1 MLLACLALA
10 ALLGT
15 TPSPFDKGTIDH
27 LAIALVPSS
36 PCQDSAGSQ
45 GPAPRDADTTGTVC
59 GIVVDPAGSRVPGA
73 QVLLATAVGVVA
85 RTEADSLG
93 EFRFTAV
100 PPGRYEVRVSAAGLL
115 AAPVAAD
122 VAPGQP
128 LELTVSLRL
137 SALVESVVVSA
148 AQVEMPLT
156 RTATSVAVLSRADM
170 DARQI
175 ETPSDALRGVP
186 GLSVS
191 RSGGR
196 GAVTSLFP
204 RGGESDFTLVL
215 VDGVKL
221 NSFGGGFDFATLPS
235 ADIDRVEVVRGP
247 ESALHGADA
256 VGGVVHVVT
265 RHGGSPRAEGTIE
278 GGSQDT
284 LRLSAG
290 TWGSRGRLSWGAAA
304 GRWASDGFTGT
315 APATG
320 ETVSNDDL
328 LQKDFSGSA
337 GWQPGQGTD
346 LRVTARLASH
356 ERGYPG
362 PFGSNPIGA
371 YTAVDRLS
379 RGVTTQQQYAARWFQ
394 PLPGTGQ
401 KGRLSASAGYLDQSN
416 DFESSYG
423 LSASGTRRVDA
434 RAAASLDIA
443 SSAAMSFGGEWQSER
458 ATSNFITGEAFEPV
472 PIDRDALAGFA
483 ELRLVPHSQ
492 LSLTAG
498 LRAEQIRRDALSQSL
513 DPFAPRP
520 TFGAHEDTA
529 ISPRVSGAFSIPH
542 SEGVLSWT
550 RLRAAAGTG
559 MRAPDAL
566 EIAFTDNPD
575 LQPERSR
582 SVEAGVDQALLGD
595 RLVVA
600 ATAFANRYDNLIV
613 AVGPVLGDASQYRTD
628 NISNARSRGVET
640 SAALRT
646 PFGLDVRATY
656 TFLDTEI
663 LGVDGA
669 GVAPPPFEVGDP
681 LLRRPRHQGS
691 LDVVFVRGAMTAFG
705 RVGARG
711 RTLDVEPSYGT
722 FGGLYRNPGYSVVD
736 AGATWRLAPAL
747 EFYGRVSNILDASYE
762 ETFGFPALG
771 RTVSIGVRLAA
782 GR

>member
-1 MLLACLALA
+1 MVLACFALA
-10 ALLGT
+10 ALLGA
-15 TPSPFDKGTIDH
+15 TPSLTFPEH
-27 LAIALVPSS
+27 PNAPAAAREE
-36 PCQDSAGSQ
+36 AGSLH
-45 GPAPRDADTTGTVC
+45 GV
-59 GIVVDPAGSRVPGA
+59 VVDPGGSRVPGA
-73 QVLLATAVGVVA
+73 QVLLATAVGIVA

-93 EFRFTAV
+93 QFRFAAV
-100 PPGRYEVRVSAAGLL
+100 PPGRYEVRVSAPGLI
-115 AAPVAAD
+115 ADPVPAHVAA
-122 VAPGQP
+122 GQP
-128 LELTVSLRL
+128 LEVTVSLRL

-170 DARQI
+170 DARQV

-186 GLSVS
+186 GFSVS
-191 RSGGR
+191 RNGGR

-235 ADIDRVEVVRGP
+235 ADIERVEVVRGP

-290 TWGSRGRLSWGAAA
+290 TWGSRGRVSWGAAA
-304 GRWASDGFTGT
+304 GRWASDGFTGI

-320 ETVSNDDL
+320 ETVSNDDM
-328 LQKDFSGSA
+328 LQKDLSGSGSWRPTA
-337 GWQPGQGTD
+337 GTD
-346 LRVTARLASH
+346 LRLTARLASH

-379 RGVTTQQQYAARWFQ
+379 RGLTTQRQYAARWLQ

-401 KGRLSASAGYLDQSN
+401 RGRLSASAGYLDQSN
-416 DFESSYG
+416 DFESSFG

-434 RAAASLDIA
+434 RAAASIDLA
-443 SSAAMSFGGEWQSER
+443 SSAAVSFGGEWQSER
-458 ATSNFITGEAFEPV
+458 ATSTFITGEAFEPV
-472 PIDRDALAGFA
+472 PIDRHALAGFA
-483 ELRLVPHSQ
+483 EVRLVPHSQ
-492 LSLTAG
+492 ISLTAG
-498 LRAEQIRRDALSQSL
+498 LRAEQIRRDALAQSL
-513 DPFAPRP
+513 DPYSPRP

-529 ISPRVSGAFSIPH
+529 ISPRVSGAFSLPR
-542 SEGVLSWT
+542 SGRVFSWT
-550 RLRAAAGTG
+550 RVHAAAGTG

-582 SVEAGVDQALLGD
+582 SLEAGVDQALLGD
-595 RLVVA
+595 RLVLA

-613 AVGPVLGDASQYRTD
+613 AVGPVLTDASRYRTD

-646 PFGLDVRATY
+646 PFGLDLRATY

-669 GVAPPPFEVGDP
+669 GMAPPPFEVGDP

-691 LDVVFVRGAMTAFG
+691 LDVVFVRGPLTAFG
-705 RVGARG
+705 RLGARG

-722 FGGLYRNPGYSVVD
+722 FGGLYRNPGHSVID
-736 AGATWRLAPAL
+736 AGATWRLARGL
-747 EFYGRVSNILDASYE
+747 EVFGRATNLLDTRYE

-771 RTVSIGVRLAA
+771 RTVAVGVRLAA